1 MATYTIEV
9 DTRTKKGKAMAKIIE
24 NYVNDLEQEYL
35 VKKTAEAVASRNRET
50 IPYSSDLFKKEF
62 LNEYQD

>member
-35 VKKTAEAVASRNRET
+35 VKKNSRSCGIEK
-50 IPYSSDLFKKEF
+50 S
-62 LNEYQD
+62 